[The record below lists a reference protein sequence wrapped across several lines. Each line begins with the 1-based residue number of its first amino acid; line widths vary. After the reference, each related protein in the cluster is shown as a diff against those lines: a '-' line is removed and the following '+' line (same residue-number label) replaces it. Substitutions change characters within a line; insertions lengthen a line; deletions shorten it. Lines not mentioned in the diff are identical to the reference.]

1 MPVGAGTSAQC
12 RCDFNV
18 ILGPWADLALSLS
31 QGQVLV
37 QGRVTRSGGRNR
49 EKHGCALNY
58 CHFLVLV
65 F

>member
-18 ILGPWADLALSLS
+18 ILGPWAGLALSQS

-37 QGRVTRSGGRNR
+37 QGRVT
-49 EKHGCALNY
+49 
-58 CHFLVLV
+58 
-65 F
+65 